1 MYIHI
6 YEYMNIKSMR
16 KKADQVSSLL
26 KVLSHPKRL
35 LILCQLVGAERSV
48 GDLAGMLQIR
58 ESAVSQQL
66 SLLRKDSLVKT
77 RREGQTIYYSLA
89 RADTAKLIE
98 FLYETY
104 CK

>member
-1 MYIHI
+1 
-6 YEYMNIKSMR
+6 MNIKTMR
-16 KKADQVSSLL
+16 KKADQVSGLL

-35 LILCQLVGAERSV
+35 LILCQLVGTERSV
-48 GDLAGMLQIR
+48 GDLAGMLQVR